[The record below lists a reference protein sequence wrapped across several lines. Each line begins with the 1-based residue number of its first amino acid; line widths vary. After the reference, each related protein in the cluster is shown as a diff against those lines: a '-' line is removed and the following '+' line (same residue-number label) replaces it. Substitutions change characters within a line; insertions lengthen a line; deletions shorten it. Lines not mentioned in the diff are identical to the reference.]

1 MFSMYIYIYIFATF
15 VIESTKLKA
24 LRKALTQ
31 QQQPVLELSAS
42 NTKQIRVASLFVS
55 WEKFQTCHFALC

>member
-1 MFSMYIYIYIFATF
+1 MFFILATF

-42 NTKQIRVASLFVS
+42 NTKRICVASLFVC